1 MKKIFIYLFSIIFL
15 FSTQLNAVE
24 RKKLTDTEWKEKIF
38 SLNWYNED
46 GKNTSIKIP
55 GSNANLKIYSSEMY
69 LLGQD
74 IDQYDWWAYGKAVNE
89 GSDAIRVFGSGYTY
103 TINKPENDGYVK
115 IDDWSNVS
123 PEELIQGLRNANKDK
138 GDGLSYAKQIDWI
151 YKPSL
156 DKEKNLVTY
165 SYKVI
170 WNNDATSME
179 SKNIILGREG
189 HIDQTFVFDDLSNTR
204 ENADLAKS
212 ASLDTSFTEGYTYK
226 DYKSGDKIAAAGIGA
241 LVATSLGVK
250 ALKSGGGAAAAGGIL
265 LLLKKFWWILL
276 APLAFLGKL
285 FGGGDNELSN
295 NTPKPKRRAKKKID

>member
-1 MKKIFIYLFSIIFL
+1 
-15 FSTQLNAVE
+15 
-24 RKKLTDTEWKEKIF
+24 
-38 SLNWYNED
+38 
-46 GKNTSIKIP
+46 
-55 GSNANLKIYSSEMY
+55 MY

-74 IDQYDWWAYGKAVNE
+74 IDQYDWWAYGRSQGV
-89 GSDAIRVFGSGYTY
+89 DAIRVFGDSYSY
-103 TINKPENDGYVK
+103 TIIKPENNGYVK
-115 IDDWSNVS
+115 IDDWSDVS
-123 PEELIQGLRNANKDK
+123 PEELIQGLRDANKDK
-138 GDGLSYAKQIDWI
+138 GDGLAYAKQVNWI

-170 WNNDATSME
+170 WNNDSTSME

-189 HIDQTFVFDDLSNTR
+189 HIDQTFVFADLSNTK

-250 ALKSGGGAAAAGGIL
+250 ALKSGGGAAAAGGFL

-285 FGGGDNELSN
+285 FGGGDNEQSN
-295 NTPKPKRRAKKKID
+295 NTSKPKRRAKKKDD

>member
-1 MKKIFIYLFSIIFL
+1 MKRIFLYLFSIIFL
-15 FSTQLNAVE
+15 FSTQLNAIE
-24 RKKLTDTEWKEKIF
+24 KKKLTDTEWNEKINT
-38 SLNWYNED
+38 LKWYNED

-55 GSNANLKIYSSEMY
+55 GSNANLKIYENEIY

-74 IDQYDWWAYGKAVNE
+74 IDQYDWWAYGRAE
-89 GSDAIRVFGSGYTY
+89 GMDAIRVFGDSYSY
-103 TINKPENDGYVK
+103 TITKPENNGYVK
-115 IDDWSNVS
+115 IDDWSDVS
-123 PEELIQGLRNANKDK
+123 PEELIQGLRDANTDK
-138 GDGLSYAKQIDWI
+138 GDGLSYAKQINWI

-170 WNNDATSME
+170 WNNDSTSME

-189 HIDQTFVFDDLSNTR
+189 YIDQTFVFGDLSNTR

-285 FGGGDNELSN
+285 FGGGDNEQSN
-295 NTPKPKRRAKKKID
+295 NTSKPKSRAKKKDD

>member
-1 MKKIFIYLFSIIFL
+1 MKKIFLYLFSIIFL
-15 FSTQLNAVE
+15 FSTQLNAIE
-24 RKKLTDTEWKEKIF
+24 KKKLTDTEWNEKINT
-38 SLNWYNED
+38 LKWYNED
-46 GKNTSIKIP
+46 GKSTSVKIP
-55 GSNANLKIYSSEMY
+55 GSNANIKIYENEMY

-74 IDQYDWWAYGKAVNE
+74 IDQYDWWAYGRSE
-89 GSDAIRVFGSGYTY
+89 GMDAIRVFGASYYY
-103 TINKPENDGYVK
+103 TITKPENNGYVK
-115 IDDWSNVS
+115 IDDWSDVS
-123 PEELIQGLRNANKDK
+123 PEELIQGLRDANKDK
-138 GDGLSYAKQIDWI
+138 GDGLAYAKQINWI

-170 WNNDATSME
+170 WNNDSTSME

-189 HIDQTFVFDDLSNTR
+189 YIDQTFVFEDLSNTR

-285 FGGGDNELSN
+285 FGGGDNEQSN
-295 NTPKPKRRAKKKID
+295 NTSKPKRRAKKKDD

>member
-15 FSTQLNAVE
+15 FSTQLNAIE
-24 RKKLTDTEWKEKIF
+24 KKKLTDAEWNEKIYT
-38 SLNWYNED
+38 LKWYNED

-55 GSNANLKIYSSEMY
+55 GSNANLKIYENEVY

-74 IDQYDWWAYGKAVNE
+74 IEQYDWWAYGKAE
-89 GSDAIRVFGSGYTY
+89 GLDAIRIFSSGYSY
-103 TINKPENDGYVK
+103 TITKPKNDGYVK
-115 IDDWSNVS
+115 IDDWSDVS
-123 PEELIQGLRNANKDK
+123 PEELIQGLRDANKDK
-138 GDGLSYAKQIDWI
+138 GDGLSYAKQINWI

-179 SKNIILGREG
+179 SKNIILGRED
-189 HIDQTFVFDDLSNTR
+189 HIDQTFVFGDLSNTR
-204 ENADLAKS
+204 ENADFAKS
-212 ASLDTSFTEGYTYK
+212 ASLDTTFTEGYTYK

-285 FGGGDNELSN
+285 FGGGDNEQSN
-295 NTPKPKRRAKKKID
+295 NTSKPKRRAKKKDD

>member
-15 FSTQLNAVE
+15 FSTQLNAIE
-24 RKKLTDTEWKEKIF
+24 KKKILTDAEWNEKIN
-38 SLNWYNED
+38 SLKWYNDD
-46 GKNTSIKIP
+46 GKNTSIKVP
-55 GSNANLKIYSSEMY
+55 GSNANLKIYENEMY

-74 IDQYDWWAYGKAVNE
+74 IDQYDWWAYGRSE
-89 GSDAIRVFGSGYTY
+89 GMDAIRVFSGSYSY
-103 TINKPENDGYVK
+103 TITKPENNGYVK
-115 IDDWSNVS
+115 IDDWSDVS
-123 PEELIQGLRNANKDK
+123 PEELIQGLRDANKDK
-138 GDGLSYAKQIDWI
+138 GDGLAYAKQINWI

-170 WNNDATSME
+170 WNNDSTSME

-189 HIDQTFVFDDLSNTR
+189 HIDQTFVFEDLSNTKA
-204 ENADLAKS
+204 NADLAKS

-285 FGGGDNELSN
+285 FGGGDKEQSN
-295 NTPKPKRRAKKKID
+295 NTLKPKRRAKKKND